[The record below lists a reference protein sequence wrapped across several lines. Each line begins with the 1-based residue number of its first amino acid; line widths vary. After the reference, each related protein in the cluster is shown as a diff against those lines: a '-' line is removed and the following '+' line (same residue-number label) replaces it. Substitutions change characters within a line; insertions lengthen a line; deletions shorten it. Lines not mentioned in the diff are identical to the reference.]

1 MNSLVKTPL
10 STRVFSHINFI
21 AISRLS
27 SNKLVYD
34 LGYIT
39 VHLCLKTTFSDLVSY
54 KKAENSY

>member
-39 VHLCLKTTFSDLVSY
+39 VHLCLETTFTDLVSY
-54 KKAENSY
+54 KKAEKSY